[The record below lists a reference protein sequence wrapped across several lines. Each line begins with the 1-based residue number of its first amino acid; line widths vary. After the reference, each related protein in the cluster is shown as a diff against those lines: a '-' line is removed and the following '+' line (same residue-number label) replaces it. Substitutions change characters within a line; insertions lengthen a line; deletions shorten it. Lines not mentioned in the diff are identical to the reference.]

1 MRRNAFIGNSVIP
14 AGSVTFFS
22 CFCPDKLNLVHEE
35 GMVSSVMPTFNN
47 ASIPMVSRPSGKSN
61 VVNELQPSREK
72 SSKVFN
78 ELGSV
83 REDKDVQLKKQ
94 KPGITSIPS
103 GMAILSSLSHL

>member
-1 MRRNAFIGNSVIP
+1 MEKKIP
-14 AGSVTFFS
+14 TNTITRDIKYLA
-22 CFCPDKLNLVHEE
+22 E
-35 GMVSSVMPTFNN
+35 
-47 ASIPMVSRPSGKSN
+47 PSGKSN

-83 REDKDVQLKKQ
+83 REDKDVQKKKQ
-94 KPGITSIPS
+94 LPGITSIPS